1 MQNISFLAILA
12 VLLGCA
18 FFFSQQTNLSSD
30 TPDETEPTDEK
41 DETLAD
47 IPTCNDSLTGEE
59 MLSCLN
65 DAVEISGRL
74 VDNTVDEILSLEPAA
89 DQRMDFMD
97 TQLAWEDSRD
107 MDCDY
112 AFNKN
117 DQTGD
122 AAIQRAQ
129 CLLDH
134 NLERLARLESYL
146 CDWFTESGC
155 EPSAL
160 SFP

>member
-18 FFFSQQTNLSSD
+18 FFFSQQTNLSSIAPGD
-30 TPDETEPTDEK
+30 TEPTDETG
-41 DETLAD
+41 ETLAD
-47 IPTCNDSLTGEE
+47 IPTCDNTLTDEE
-59 MLSCLN
+59 TLSCLS

-74 VDNTVDEILSLEPAA
+74 VDNAIDELLAQEPAA

-97 TQLAWEDSRD
+97 AQLAWEDSRD
-107 MDCDY
+107 MDCDFV
-112 AFNKN
+112 FNIK

-134 NLERLARLESYL
+134 NLERLARLESYF
-146 CDWFTESGC
+146 CDWFSESEC

-160 SFP
+160 TSP

>member
-30 TPDETEPTDEK
+30 ASDEMESTDETG
-41 DETLAD
+41 ETLVD
-47 IPTCNDSLTGEE
+47 IPTCDDSLTGEE

-74 VDNTVDEILSLEPAA
+74 VDNAVDEILSMEPAA

-112 AFNKN
+112 AFKKK
-117 DQTGD
+117 DQSGD
-122 AAIQRAQ
+122 AVIQRAQ
-129 CLLDH
+129 CLLNH
-134 NLERLARLESYL
+134 NRERLVKLESYL
-146 CDWFTESGC
+146 CDWFAESGC

-160 SFP
+160 TSP